1 MNRKNA
7 RDVLLLFFFCEKM
20 LDFFSTLKRLLYMN
34 RCVRE
39 DNVQACRI
47 LLSYNIDPSIVSLQ
61 GYTAAQ
67 LAAENV
73 LKILQGS
80 KSTISQIKKCSI
92 QPRNASILI
101 SVL

>member
-1 MNRKNA
+1 MRKYMI
-7 RDVLLLFFFCEKM
+7 LLLKKKYYCI
-20 LDFFSTLKRLLYMN
+20 N

-47 LLSYNIDPSIVSLQ
+47 LLSYNVDPSIVSLQ

-67 LAAENV
+67 IAAENV

-80 KSTISQIKKCSI
+80 KLIHYRYQIFSI
-92 QPRNASILI
+92 
-101 SVL
+101 